1 MPVERTQ
8 KKNKTIII
16 AAETKAKIKT
26 ALQKLS
32 VKKHSEK
39 VQKNIA
45 KLKTAFE
52 KKDEKLEKT
61 NLNEKI
67 DEMKLNEIEDS
78 TD

>member
-32 VKKHSEK
+32 VNKHSEK